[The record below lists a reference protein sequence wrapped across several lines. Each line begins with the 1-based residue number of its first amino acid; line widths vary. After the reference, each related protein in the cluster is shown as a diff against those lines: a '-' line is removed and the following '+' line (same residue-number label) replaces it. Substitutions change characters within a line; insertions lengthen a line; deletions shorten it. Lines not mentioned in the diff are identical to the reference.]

1 MLYRALALYGSFGKT
16 FCVKWW
22 GTFLMTVVAKWIFF
36 DKKVTTLSYFLLFIE

>member
-22 GTFLMTVVAKWIFF
+22 GTFLMTVVAKWIFGGQKS
-36 DKKVTTLSYFLLFIE
+36 DYTILFSAFY